1 MIYWQLFPYDF
12 SAEPKNVSVTVHG
25 YYSYPDTLEVW
36 GYGKKGAPC
45 YVANGAIHF
54 ESDGSMNSKE
64 YFVLLAKFPKGTF
77 NSYRIDKTF
86 QSYLDM
92 ANKNAV
98 KYERDNKVQTILGI
112 IFIVFFNVIFWFII
126 IFAVR
131 SANKSKINYEDDYGM
146 KIPKDTPLFRD
157 IPCNK
162 DINRGYAI
170 TSAYDFTLKGSFMA
184 SNYIGALL
192 LKWLRNGNIVMN
204 GDKNENVEFVME
216 PENAE
221 SYEKDLYGY
230 MKTASKDGILT
241 KNEFKSWC
249 RKNNSTIL
257 KWPEK
262 AEKAE
267 IQKLVHNNEAV
278 SKPITKGLIFKY
290 ECSGYHFNE
299 TVRED
304 ALNLYGLKKFLEEFS
319 DMKEKTPID
328 VKLWDEYLMFA
339 QLFGIASKVMKH
351 FKDFYPEVL
360 QEMELSNFDFNT
372 FYFISNLSSSG
383 VNSAVNYSSGGG
395 GYSFGGG
402 GGGSFGGGIGGGGFR

>member
-1 MIYWQLFPYDF
+1 MLLGYAYKITNDVSL
-12 SAEPKNVSVTVHG
+12 AEDAVSEAF
-25 YYSYPDTLEVW
+25 LR
-36 GYGKKGAPC
+36 
-45 YVANGAIHF
+45 
-54 ESDGSMNSKE
+54 
-64 YFVLLAKFPKGTF
+64 LAKSF
-77 NSYRIDKTF
+77 NNVHNFEVTKIASYT
-86 QSYLDM
+86 
-92 ANKNAV
+92 V
-98 KYERDNKVQTILGI
+98 I
-112 IFIVFFNVIFWFII
+112 IVRNV
-126 IFAVR
+126 
-131 SANKSKINYEDDYGM
+131 
-146 KIPKDTPLFRD
+146 
-157 IPCNK
+157 C
-162 DINRGYAI
+162 
-170 TSAYDFTLKGSFMA
+170 YD
-184 SNYIGALL
+184 L
-192 LKWLRNGNIVMN
+192 LKSNDSDLTYI
-204 GDKNENVEFVME
+204 DEISSEE

-241 KNEFKSWC
+241 KDEFKSWC
-249 RKNNSTIL
+249 RKNNSKIL

-262 AEKAE
+262 AENAE

-278 SKPITKGLIFKY
+278 RKPITKGLIFKY

-319 DMKEKTPID
+319 DMKEKIPID

-372 FYFISNLSSSG
+372 YYFISNLSSSG
-383 VNSAVNYSSGGG
+383 VNSAANYSSGGG